1 MVTQTHRDQ
10 DGDAAAKLPRE
21 EARQGQNVRGMTT
34 VLVVGVVLLAIAY
47 AIMLAFQST
56 PVTPDGVEQNAAP
69 AIESPETAQSPS

>member
-1 MVTQTHRDQ
+1 MATPTHRDQ

-21 EARQGQNVRGMTT
+21 EARQGQNIRGMIT
-34 VLVVGVVLLAIAY
+34 VLVVGVVLVAVAY
-47 AIMLAFQST
+47 AIMLAIQST